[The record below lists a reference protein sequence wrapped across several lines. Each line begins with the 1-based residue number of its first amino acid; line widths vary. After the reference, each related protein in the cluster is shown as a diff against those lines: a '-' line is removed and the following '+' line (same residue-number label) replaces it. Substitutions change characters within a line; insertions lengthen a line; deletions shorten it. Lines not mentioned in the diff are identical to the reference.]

1 MSISPGANRLCHRAI
16 AARQWLRARSP
27 IRALEVY
34 MATHKVVS
42 DQDWLAA
49 HSAHLQEEK
58 QLTRQRDALS
68 EKRRQLPWRRL
79 AQDYRFHDA
88 SGAVRLS
95 ELFEG
100 RSQLVIKHFM
110 FGPDWTEG
118 CVGCS
123 FEADHIGGALLHLL
137 QHDVSFAAISRAPFE
152 RLEAFRQRMGWQ
164 FRWLSSAGSTFNRD
178 FHVSFDAEDIV
189 EGKVFY
195 NYAWQPF
202 VCEELSGF
210 SVFYR
215 DPQGDIFHT
224 FSAYGRGAEEL
235 LGTYVLLDMTPN
247 GRNETGPRH
256 NLTDWVRLHDRYD
269 SDDRVAPSGRSEP
282 AGCCHEQARR

>member
-1 MSISPGANRLCHRAI
+1 MT
-16 AARQWLRARSP
+16 
-27 IRALEVY
+27 
-34 MATHKVVS
+34 THKVVS

-49 HSAHLQEEK
+49 HSAHLREEK
-58 QLTRQRDALS
+58 QLTRQRDALF
-68 EKRRQLPWRRL
+68 EKRRQLPWRRIT
-79 AQDYRFHDA
+79 QDYRFHDA
-88 SGAVRLS
+88 SGAVHLS

-110 FGPDWTEG
+110 FGPDWSEG

-123 FEADHIGGALLHLL
+123 FEADHIDGALLHLL

-152 RLEAFRQRMGWQ
+152 RLEAFRRRMGWQ
-164 FRWLSSAGSTFNRD
+164 FRWLSSAGSPFNRD
-178 FHVSFDAEDIV
+178 FHVSFDDEDIV

-215 DPQGDIFHT
+215 DPQGEIFHT
-224 FSAYGRGAEEL
+224 FSAFGRGAEEL
-235 LGTYVLLDMTPN
+235 LGAYVLLDMTPN

-256 NLTDWVRLHDRYD
+256 DLTDWVRLHDRYD
-269 SDDRVAPSGRSEP
+269 SDDRVAPTGRSQP
-282 AGCCHEQARR
+282 AASCCHEQMRR

>member
-1 MSISPGANRLCHRAI
+1 
-16 AARQWLRARSP
+16 
-27 IRALEVY
+27 
-34 MATHKVVS
+34 
-42 DQDWLAA
+42 
-49 HSAHLQEEK
+49 
-58 QLTRQRDALS
+58 
-68 EKRRQLPWRRL
+68 
-79 AQDYRFHDA
+79 
-88 SGAVRLS
+88 
-95 ELFEG
+95 
-100 RSQLVIKHFM
+100 
-110 FGPDWTEG
+110 
-118 CVGCS
+118 
-123 FEADHIGGALLHLL
+123 
-137 QHDVSFAAISRAPFE
+137 
-152 RLEAFRQRMGWQ
+152 MGWQ

-195 NYAWQPF
+195 NCAWHPF